1 MRELEATTMKTS
13 AKDVQARRNR
23 RLGLILGAVA
33 LAFFLGY
40 ILRAWLLER

>member
-1 MRELEATTMKTS
+1 MKKPEAMTMQAE
-13 AKDVQARRNR
+13 AKNTQTRRNL

-40 ILRAWLLER
+40 ILRAWLLGR